1 MKLTD
6 NLVLVTKILIICT
19 LDGHLLCFDEKNDQI
34 ISINIKTGQWIRF
47 SVPENLRFQ
56 YFYWANLLSLSGLFF
71 CFCSILLKIKIF
83 SPKCY

>member
-34 ISINIKTGQWIRF
+34 ISINIKTGQWTSF
-47 SVPENLRFQ
+47 SVPEGLCFQ
-56 YFYWANLLSLSGLFF
+56 YFYWSNLISLSR
-71 CFCSILLKIKIF
+71 LLLYFYFIKKIF
-83 SPKCY
+83 SLNCH